1 MLALRQRAPSFGG
14 QREPSGSSRATGAGR
29 LLLRF
34 SAAAPYR
41 LGAKGIQS
49 MAEFERITFNPEVMG
64 GRPCIRGMRVTVGMV
79 VGMFATG
86 RSIEEILEL
95 YPYLTREDV
104 TAALRYAAWRAQERE
119 IVLPSA

>member
-1 MLALRQRAPSFGG
+1 MLTSRLRAPAFGG
-14 QREPSGSSRATGAGR
+14 PSEQCRLIRTTTAGK

-34 SAAAPYR
+34 SAAAPYPPEE
-41 LGAKGIQS
+41 GVQG

-79 VGMFATG
+79 VGMVAAG
-86 RSIEEILEL
+86 RSTEEILEL

-104 TAALRYAAWRAQERE
+104 TAALRFAAWRAQERE
-119 IVLPSA
+119 IVLPGA